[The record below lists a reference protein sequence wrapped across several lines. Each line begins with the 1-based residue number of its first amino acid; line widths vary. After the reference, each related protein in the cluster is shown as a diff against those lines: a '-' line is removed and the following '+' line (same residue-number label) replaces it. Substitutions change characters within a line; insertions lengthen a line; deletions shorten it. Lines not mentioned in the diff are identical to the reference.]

1 MADTTRD
8 ASPVESFS
16 ARPVRS
22 DVALSE
28 HDKVMQKAKAVV
40 SMPSS
45 LRFMI
50 IPVNRA
56 TGFSRAPNCF
66 YAFAAPRG
74 AGIYRYSFVAINA

>member
-8 ASPVESFS
+8 ASLVESFS

-22 DVALSE
+22 EVDLSE
-28 HDKVMQKAKAVV
+28 HDKVMQKARAVV

-50 IPVNRA
+50 VPMNRA
-56 TGFSRAPNCF
+56 TSFSRAPNYF
-66 YAFAAPRG
+66 YASAPRG
-74 AGIYRYSFVAINA
+74 AGIYRKSIVTVNAR